1 MHQFKTHTHAHTG
14 IPVGNVDRH
23 NRLAGAQVLDLEAAH
38 QGEHL
43 KQTHKRQPSV
53 QAQNLSPINLVVA
66 ESTFFW
72 HCSGVNFEPNV
83 LRNNARHSGDS
94 RFDHRSFFFGS
105 VKSDAR
111 VCVCAC
117 ARVHEKSARARV
129 RENVYER
136 QRASERARGI
146 HTEGEKKRACVCL

>member
-94 RFDHRSFFFGS
+94 GFDHRSFFFGS
-105 VKSDAR
+105 VKSEAR
-111 VCVCAC
+111 VCVRAC
-117 ARVHEKSARARV
+117 ARVHEKSTRARERV
-129 RENVYER
+129 RETE
-136 QRASERARGI
+136 SEWVGARDT
-146 HTEGEKKRACVCL
+146 HRGEKKRACVCL